1 MKYFCARKI
10 VMNKLRMTDFCKK
23 YNLAQYKLHRN
34 LGKFDTVMVEGWEKP
49 WICLTEKNIIL
60 AMRLSSLHNVR
71 PKSPRLTVEDF
82 MKKYNLSIKDIETRW
97 KSLKKEEINGQFYIA
112 DTKNNL
118 RHVKAL

>member
-1 MKYFCARKI
+1 
-10 VMNKLRMTDFCKK
+10 MNKLRMTDFCKK
-23 YNLAQYKLHRN
+23 YSLAQYKLHRN
-34 LGKFDTVMVEGWEKP
+34 LSQFDTVMVEGWEKP
-49 WICLTEKNIIL
+49 WICLTEKNILL

-71 PKSPRLTVEDF
+71 PKSPRLSVEDF
-82 MKKYNLSIKDIETRW
+82 MKKYNLSINDIETRW